1 MCSGRRYGSTVMQHD
16 VFGSGHQLD
25 LRLNFQ
31 HDLLRCNFSSF
42 DASWQGKRNAGKIN
56 VMPLL
61 SQKSLKKDIFRKNGY
76 FLVLLSGYQTV
87 YHLSTQRKTAIECAF
102 PLRCSSS
109 DSRVMRRF
117 VEKCWKSKISTFEFW
132 WPLVSWPEKMNEAV
146 SSLFLCSFECRLLRV
161 ATWTR
166 SRVRGGCL
174 NTPRA
179 GAFGAEHRFKESSPS
194 IWDFEL
200 W

>member
-117 VEKCWKSKISTFEFW
+117 VEKCWKNKISTFDDLW
-132 WPLVSWPEKMNEAV
+132 WADLKKWTKQFRHYFYALSNAAYCVSLHGP
-146 SSLFLCSFECRLLRV
+146 
-161 ATWTR
+161 
-166 SRVRGGCL
+166 
-174 NTPRA
+174 
-179 GAFGAEHRFKESSPS
+179 GAESEVGV
-194 IWDFEL
+194 
-200 W
+200 